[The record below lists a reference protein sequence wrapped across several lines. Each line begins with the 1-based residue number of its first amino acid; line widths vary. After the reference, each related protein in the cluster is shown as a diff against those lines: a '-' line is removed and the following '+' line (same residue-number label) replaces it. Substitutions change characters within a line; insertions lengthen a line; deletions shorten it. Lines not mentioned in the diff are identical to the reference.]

1 VLIGNVGGLIKIRVS
16 VSFSII
22 NNFMSLLI
30 ETVTIGSRT
39 SSKASLETAARRD
52 ETLLFNAGIDLRR
65 LNRSEGGQVGG

>member
-1 VLIGNVGGLIKIRVS
+1 
-16 VSFSII
+16 
-22 NNFMSLLI
+22 MSLLI

-65 LNRSEGGQVGG
+65 LNRSEGG